1 MLCYYYS
8 MQVMQALMI
17 RLALSSLNLLLHYQL
32 YESYKDVQFSKKHQG
47 DYLKYTPDAIDGGI
61 EELFQG

>member
-1 MLCYYYS
+1 ML
-8 MQVMQALMI
+8 ALMI

-32 YESYKDVQFSKKHQG
+32 YDSYKDVQFSKKHQG
-47 DYLKYTPDAIDGGI
+47 DYLKHTPDAIAAGI